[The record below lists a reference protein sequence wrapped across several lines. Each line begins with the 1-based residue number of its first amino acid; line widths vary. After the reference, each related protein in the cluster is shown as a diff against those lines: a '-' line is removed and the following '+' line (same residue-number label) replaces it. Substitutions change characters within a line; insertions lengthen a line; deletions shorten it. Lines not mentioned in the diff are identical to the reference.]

1 MEFHNIIGMLEESD
15 RKKVSAAMR
24 KVADGKSI
32 NNDELSNIT
41 DQLDACSINVEE
53 LGERNCYLA
62 PIDRLG
68 IWFNDQNLADRL
80 GLDDHAYENIN
91 DTDRLKFARI
101 LLSDLGDAL
110 DADIHPSLIVI
121 GLTDGENK
129 IALGYAISGYS
140 FSGIELE
147 VIDCAEDEAALC
159 KKLLNKY
166 LLIDDRFFVPSI
178 VDAAVNEITD
188 LFILKNWD
196 RNNNLH

>member
-1 MEFHNIIGMLEESD
+1 MKFHNIIGTLEASD
-15 RKKVSAAMR
+15 RIKVSAAMR
-24 KVADGKSI
+24 KVANGKSI
-32 NNDELSNIT
+32 NIDELSSIT
-41 DQLDACSINVEE
+41 DQLDSCSINVEE

-68 IWFNDQNLADRL
+68 IWFNDQNVADRL

-91 DTDRLKFARI
+91 DTDRLKFARS

-129 IALGYAISGYS
+129 IVLGYAISGYS

-159 KKLLNKY
+159 KKLSNKY
-166 LLIDDRFFVPSI
+166 LLIDDRFFVVALI
-178 VDAAVNEITD
+178 DAAVNEITD
-188 LFILKNWD
+188 SFILKNWD

>member
-1 MEFHNIIGMLEESD
+1 MEFHNINGTLEASD
-15 RKKVSAAMR
+15 RKKVSAAIR
-24 KVADGKSI
+24 KVANGKSI
-32 NNDELSNIT
+32 SKVELSNII

-68 IWFNDQNLADRL
+68 IWFNDQNAADRL

-101 LLSDLGDAL
+101 MLSDIGGVL

-121 GLTDGENK
+121 GLTDGETK
-129 IALGYAISGYS
+129 IVLGYAISGYS

-159 KKLLNKY
+159 KKLSLNY
-166 LLIDDRFFVPSI
+166 LLIDDSFFVVPLI
-178 VDAAVNEITD
+178 DAAVNEITD
-188 LFILKNWD
+188 SFILKNWD

>member
-1 MEFHNIIGMLEESD
+1 MEFHNINGTLEASNR
-15 RKKVSAAMR
+15 RKFSAAMR

-32 NNDELSNIT
+32 SKDELSNIT
-41 DQLDACSINVEE
+41 NQLDACSINVEE

-62 PIDRLG
+62 PIDKLS

-110 DADIHPSLIVI
+110 DADLHPSLIVI
-121 GLTDGENK
+121 GLTDGENR
-129 IALGYAISGYS
+129 IVLGYAISGYS

-159 KKLLNKY
+159 TKLSLNY
-166 LLIDDRFFVPSI
+166 LLIDDRFFVPSF

-188 LFILKNWD
+188 SFILKNWD

>member
-1 MEFHNIIGMLEESD
+1 MEFHNINGMLEASD

-32 NNDELSNIT
+32 NKDELSNIT

-53 LGERNCYLA
+53 LGERNCYLV

-68 IWFNDQNLADRL
+68 IWFNDQNLADIL
-80 GLDDHAYENIN
+80 GLDDHSYENIN
-91 DTDRLKFARI
+91 DTDRLKFARS
-101 LLSDLGDAL
+101 LLSDLGGVL

-129 IALGYAISGYS
+129 IVIGYAISGYS
-140 FSGIELE
+140 FSGIELA

-159 KKLLNKY
+159 KKLSLNY
-166 LLIDDRFFVPSI
+166 LLIDDRFFVVPLI
-178 VDAAVNEITD
+178 DAAIYEITD
-188 LFILKNWD
+188 SFILKNWD

>member
-1 MEFHNIIGMLEESD
+1 MEFHNINGTLEATE

-24 KVADGKSI
+24 KVAGGKSI
-32 NNDELSNIT
+32 NKDELSIIT

-53 LGERNCYLA
+53 LGERNCYLV

-68 IWFNDQNLADRL
+68 IWFNDQNLADRF
-80 GLDDHAYENIN
+80 GLDDRAYENIN
-91 DTDRLKFARI
+91 DAERLQFARS
-101 LLSDLGDAL
+101 LLSDIGGVL
-110 DADIHPSLIVI
+110 DADINPSLLVI

-129 IALGYAISGYS
+129 IVLGYAISGYS

-159 KKLLNKY
+159 KKLSLNY
-166 LLIDDRFFVPSI
+166 LLIDDSFFVVPLI
-178 VDAAVNEITD
+178 DVAVNEITD
-188 LFILKNWD
+188 SFILKNWD

>member
-1 MEFHNIIGMLEESD
+1 MEFHNINGTLEAGG

-32 NNDELSNIT
+32 NKDELSNIT

-53 LGERNCYLA
+53 LGERNCYLV

-68 IWFNDQNLADRL
+68 IWFSDQNLADTL
-80 GLDDHAYENIN
+80 GFDDHAYENIN
-91 DTDRLKFARI
+91 DTDRLKFARS
-101 LLSDLGDAL
+101 LLSDLGDVL

-129 IALGYAISGYS
+129 IVLGYAISGYS
-140 FSGIELE
+140 FSGIELA
-147 VIDCAEDEAALC
+147 VIGFAVDEAALC
-159 KKLLNKY
+159 KKLSNKY
-166 LLIDDRFFVPSI
+166 LLIDDRFFVLSF
-178 VDAAVNEITD
+178 VDAAVNEISD
-188 LFILKNWD
+188 SFILKNWD

>member
-1 MEFHNIIGMLEESD
+1 MEFHNINGMLEASNR
-15 RKKVSAAMR
+15 RKFSAAMR

-32 NNDELSNIT
+32 SKDELSNIT
-41 DQLDACSINVEE
+41 NQLDACSINVEE

-62 PIDRLG
+62 PIDKLS

-91 DTDRLKFARI
+91 DTDRLKFARS

-129 IALGYAISGYS
+129 IVLGYAISGYS
-140 FSGIELE
+140 FSGIELA
-147 VIDCAEDEAALC
+147 VIGFAVDEAALC
-159 KKLLNKY
+159 KKLSNKY
-166 LLIDDRFFVPSI
+166 LLIDDRFFVLSF
-178 VDAAVNEITD
+178 VDTAVNEISD
-188 LFILKNWD
+188 SFILKNWD

>member
-1 MEFHNIIGMLEESD
+1 MKFHNIIGTLEASD
-15 RKKVSAAMR
+15 RIKVSAAMR
-24 KVADGKSI
+24 KVANGKSI
-32 NNDELSNIT
+32 NIDELSSIT

-62 PIDRLG
+62 PIDKLS
-68 IWFNDQNLADRL
+68 IWFNDQNLADRF
-80 GLDDHAYENIN
+80 GLDDNAYENIN
-91 DTDRLKFARI
+91 DTDRLKFARS

-129 IALGYAISGYS
+129 IVLGYAISGYS

>member
-1 MEFHNIIGMLEESD
+1 MEYHNINGTLEAGD
-15 RKKVSAAMR
+15 RKKVSTAMR

-32 NNDELSNIT
+32 TKDELSNIA

-53 LGERNCYLA
+53 FGERNCYLV

-68 IWFNDQNLADRL
+68 IWFNDQNLADHL
-80 GLDDHAYENIN
+80 GLDDNTYENIN
-91 DTDRLKFARI
+91 DTDRLKFARS

-129 IALGYAISGYS
+129 IVLGYAISGYS
-140 FSGIELE
+140 FSGIELSN
-147 VIDCAEDEAALC
+147 IGYAEDEAALC
-159 KKLLNKY
+159 KILSNKY
-166 LLIDDRFFVPSI
+166 LLIDDKFFVVPLI
-178 VDAAVNEITD
+178 DDAVNEITD
-188 LFILKNWD
+188 SFILKYWD

>member
-1 MEFHNIIGMLEESD
+1 MEFHNINGTLEASNR
-15 RKKVSAAMR
+15 RKFSAAMR

-32 NNDELSNIT
+32 SKDELSNIT
-41 DQLDACSINVEE
+41 NQLDACSINVEE
-53 LGERNCYLA
+53 LGERNCYLV
-62 PIDRLG
+62 PIDKLS

-110 DADIHPSLIVI
+110 DADLHPSLIVI

-129 IALGYAISGYS
+129 IVLGYAISGYS

-159 KKLLNKY
+159 TKLSLNY
-166 LLIDDRFFVPSI
+166 LLIDDRFFVPSF

-188 LFILKNWD
+188 SFILKNWD

>member
-53 LGERNCYLA
+53 LGERNCYLV

-159 KKLLNKY
+159 KKLSNKY

>member
-1 MEFHNIIGMLEESD
+1 MDYHNINGTLEASD

-32 NNDELSNIT
+32 NKDELSNIT

-53 LGERNCYLA
+53 LGERNCYLV
-62 PIDRLG
+62 PINRLG
-68 IWFNDQNLADRL
+68 IWFNDQNLADHL
-80 GLDDHAYENIN
+80 GLDDHAYENLN

-110 DADIHPSLIVI
+110 DADIHPSLLVI

-129 IALGYAISGYS
+129 IVLGYAISGYS
-140 FSGIELE
+140 FSGIELA
-147 VIDCAEDEAALC
+147 VIDFAEDEAALC
-159 KKLLNKY
+159 KKLSNKY
-166 LLIDDRFFVPSI
+166 LLIDDSFFVVPLI
-178 VDAAVNEITD
+178 EAAVNKITD
-188 LFILKNWD
+188 SFILKNWD

>member
-1 MEFHNIIGMLEESD
+1 MEYHNINGTLEASD
-15 RKKVSAAMR
+15 RKKVSSAMR
-24 KVADGKSI
+24 KVVDGKLI
-32 NNDELSNIT
+32 NKDELYFIT
-41 DQLDACSINVEE
+41 GQLDECGINIEE
-53 LGERNCYLA
+53 LGERNCYLV

-91 DTDRLKFARI
+91 DTDRLKFARS

-129 IALGYAISGYS
+129 IVLGYAISGYS
-140 FSGIELE
+140 FSGIELA
-147 VIDCAEDEAALC
+147 VIGFAVDEAALC
-159 KKLLNKY
+159 KKLSNKY
-166 LLIDDRFFVPSI
+166 LLIDDRFFVLSF
-178 VDAAVNEITD
+178 VDAAVNEISD
-188 LFILKNWD
+188 SFILKNWD

>member
-159 KKLLNKY
+159 KKLSNKY